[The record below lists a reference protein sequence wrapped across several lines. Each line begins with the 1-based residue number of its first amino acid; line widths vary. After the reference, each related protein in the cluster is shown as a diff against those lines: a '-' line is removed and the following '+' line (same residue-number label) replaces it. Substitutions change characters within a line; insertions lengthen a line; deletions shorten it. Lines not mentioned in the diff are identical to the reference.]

1 MELYVGLH
9 GDEEPEI
16 LTRVIE
22 RDLVAEL
29 SMARADGQSLFGAEP
44 SLVVGEVPDEWVVA
58 YGDRSLAHWE
68 RLTGDAKHA
77 ELMVLTTCRIWRFTL
92 EGVHS
97 SKSTAGRWALARD
110 PSLTA
115 VEDALRLRAG
125 ELDAVVESSDIAAL
139 IARVRSEIRDS
150 GATKA

>member
-77 ELMVLTTCRIWRFTL
+77 ELMVLDDL
-92 EGVHS
+92 PDLAVHGS
-97 SKSTAGRWALARD
+97 RASTPRRARPGAGRSRATRRSP
-110 PSLTA
+110 PSRTRYGSVPA
-115 VEDALRLRAG
+115 NWTQ
-125 ELDAVVESSDIAAL
+125 SSS
-139 IARVRSEIRDS
+139 RPTSQP
-150 GATKA
+150 